1 LLNQAVKMKL
11 MFKLLTSFVLVSI
24 LLIPING
31 LSGCSPAAPSS
42 VRIGYLLGDLHQLPF
57 FVAVD
62 KGFFSEEGLRID
74 IVGPFDAGPAEMD
87 ALAAGQIDMG
97 YVGMAPAVLAA
108 ARKIPLSIVSGVN
121 LEGSGLVTN
130 MNIDNVAEL
139 KSKKIA
145 TPAPGSIQYVMFG
158 MLLGDNKL
166 GFNDIELISGTVKP
180 PDMPRSLQTG
190 RIDGYFVWEPFVA
203 KSVVGG
209 YGKVLKESKDI
220 WPGHPCCVIVAAGNF
235 TASHDNTV
243 SAVIRAH
250 RKAISYIESNPDEAK
265 AIAAKWTKLDAAVID
280 NAFQRVKYTYAL
292 NKDDVKR
299 FVTEIISLGESGAIK
314 PIISAADVPDSG
326 GFANMVVDSKY
337 IQR

>member
-1 LLNQAVKMKL
+1 MRLI
-11 MFKLLTSFVLVSI
+11 FKILTCLILSSI
-24 LLIPING
+24 LLIPLSS
-31 LSGCSPAAPSS
+31 LSGCSPAAPST

-62 KGFFSEEGLRID
+62 KGFFSDEGVQIH

-130 MNIDNVAEL
+130 MNTSSVAEL

-145 TPAPGSIQYVMFG
+145 TPLPGSIQYVMFG
-158 MLLGDNKL
+158 MLLADNDL
-166 GFNDIELISGTVKP
+166 SYSDIELFPGTVKP
-180 PDMPRSLQTG
+180 PDMPQSLQTG
-190 RIDGYFVWEPFVA
+190 RIDGYFIWEPFVA

-220 WPGHPCCVIVAAGNF
+220 WPGHPCCVIAAGGDF
-235 TASHDNTV
+235 TASHDGTV
-243 SAVIRAH
+243 TAVIRAH
-250 RKAISYIESNPDEAK
+250 RKAVSFIEANPDEAK
-265 AIAAKWTKLDAAVID
+265 AIAAKWTKLDPAVID
-280 NAFQRVKYTYAL
+280 NAFQRVKYTYTL

-299 FVTEIISLGESGAIK
+299 FVGEIITLGEKATIK
-314 PIISAADVPDSG
+314 PIITRTDIPDLD
-326 GFANMVVDSKY
+326 GFTNMVVDTKY

>member
-1 LLNQAVKMKL
+1 MRLI
-11 MFKLLTSFVLVSI
+11 FKLLTGFILTSILLVSI
-24 LLIPING
+24 SG

-42 VRIGYLLGDLHQLPF
+42 IRIGYLLGDLHQLPF

-62 KGFFSEEGLRID
+62 KGFFSDEGVQINV
-74 IVGPFDAGPAEMD
+74 VGPFDAGPAEMD

-121 LEGSGLVTN
+121 LEGSGLVADLK
-130 MNIDNVAEL
+130 IGSVAEL

-158 MLLGDNKL
+158 MLLADNDL
-166 GFNDIELISGTVKP
+166 GYSDIELFPGTVKP
-180 PDMPRSLQTG
+180 PDMPQSLQTG

-209 YGKVLKESKDI
+209 YGKVLKESRDI
-220 WPGHPCCVIVAAGNF
+220 WPGHPCCVIVAGGEF
-235 TASHDNTV
+235 VSSHDNTV

-250 RKAISYIESNPDEAK
+250 RRAISFIESNPDEAK
-265 AIAAKWTKLDAAVID
+265 AIAAKWTKLDPAVID
-280 NAFQRVKYTYAL
+280 NAFQRVKYTYSL
-292 NKDDVKR
+292 NKDDVKK
-299 FVTEIISLGESGAIK
+299 FVGEIIALGEKAAIK
-314 PIISAADVPDSG
+314 PIITRTDIPDLDE
-326 GFANMVVDSKY
+326 FANMVVDTKY